1 MPISEGLC
9 PSVGKLGHISM
20 HMWFQIAGG
29 AARMTSWFII
39 EQKQKVEKVQILS
52 KLLNLHNLKQMN
64 YTRN

>member
-29 AARMTSWFII
+29 AAIYI
-39 EQKQKVEKVQILS
+39 EQKQKVEK
-52 KLLNLHNLKQMN
+52 KLTCNFVLN
-64 YTRN
+64 